1 MIPMATKTWTVK
13 VNIEEMGDDT
23 VAEAVMSF
31 DATELRGQGRSR
43 RNPHDE
49 TVPRIGDELATARA
63 LSELAHELLSTAATD
78 IEARTHQPVR
88 SLAL

>member
-1 MIPMATKTWTVK
+1 MIPMATKTWTVQ
-13 VNIEEMGDDT
+13 VSIEEMGDDT
-23 VAEAVMSF
+23 VAEAVMRL
-31 DATELRGQGRSR
+31 DATEVRGQGRSR

>member
-1 MIPMATKTWTVK
+1 MATKTWTVQ

-23 VAEAVMSF
+23 VA
-31 DATELRGQGRSR
+31 DATVSIDGTEVHGQGRSR
-43 RNPHDE
+43 RNPQDE
-49 TVPRIGDELATARA
+49 TVPRIGDELAAARA
-63 LSELAHELLSTAATD
+63 LSELADELLSTAAGD

>member
-1 MIPMATKTWTVK
+1 MATKTWTVQ

-23 VAEAVMSF
+23 VA
-31 DATELRGQGRSR
+31 DATVSIDGTEVRGQGRSR

-63 LSELAHELLSTAATD
+63 LSELAHELLITAAGD

-88 SLAL
+88 SLEL

>member
-1 MIPMATKTWTVK
+1 MIPMTTKTWTVQ

-23 VAEAVMSF
+23 VA
-31 DATELRGQGRSR
+31 DAILSIDDAEMHGQGRSR
-43 RNPHDE
+43 RNPNDE

-63 LSELAHELLSTAATD
+63 LSELAHQLLSTAADD